1 MKFMDKWMEQKTVI
15 LSNVRRRKSNIACSV
30 LFFTFLFTRSGSMNI
45 CASFKISIDIR
56 KTVRDHRDFQ
66 GRNRMSKYKWFYMN
80 NDRKY

>member
-1 MKFMDKWMEQKTVI
+1 MYTNSQPSFVHENVDSLIKFTM
-15 LSNVRRRKSNIACSV
+15 V
-30 LFFTFLFTRSGSMNI
+30 LCLFIPPASLVLII